1 MTAAGELFNR
11 LAVIRVLELPRRSS
25 PREDAGTDVGRR
37 QRLAGIVSAYHAGT
51 GLLLGWHRPARSQ
64 PIEVFASGGVAG
76 EPDDAGLT
84 PLSIPPGAL
93 GLPYP
98 EHDLLDRLR
107 AVPAWTRVAGLTDG
121 LLVDDQKAPDED
133 LRPTLDE
140 CLLHVWHAGFAWFVL
155 AEPEPA
161 SEIATA
167 ARQVGFEERQARAK
181 TQSPEHAVA
190 AARLQRRHRELQQ
203 GRSTGM
209 WRVHLLVGAHSP
221 AAAGAVAGLLCA
233 SADLSRQPY
242 TLAPTDVIGDLGKV
256 LADDVPGSPVLASSQ
271 LLASIAVAPFEEV
284 PGLRFAMRS
293 QFDVTPETNGQTG
306 RSVTLGEVL
315 DRTATPVGPLEIPR
329 GSLNRHTFVCGATGA
344 GKSQTVRH
352 LLEGATAQQLPW
364 LVVEPA
370 KAEYRQM
377 ADRIGGENVITIRP
391 GDTEAPPAGF
401 NPLRPADGFPLQTH
415 LDLTRSLFLAA
426 FEADEPF
433 PQVLSA
439 ALTRCYEELGWDLA
453 LGEARISAHQPRYPT
468 LGDLQRTAELV
479 VDQIGYGK
487 EITDNVRGFIRVRL
501 SSLRLGTTGRFFEGG
516 HPLDLAALMRHN
528 VVFEIEDVGD
538 DRDKAFLMGGLLIQ
552 LTEHL
557 RVETRREP
565 DVLAAGLRHLSVFE
579 EAHRLLR
586 RTEQAGPASHAVELF
601 AALLAEIRAYGEGL
615 VVAEQIPSKLV
626 PDVLKN
632 TAVKIMHRLPA
643 ADDRAAVGATVNLT
657 DHQSQFLVTL
667 PPGAAAVFADGMDQP
682 LLVRMPDGTPR
693 ERGGRTMTAPAGA
706 VIGRRSVTC
715 GGACSDVACT
725 LRDMRTA
732 QHVLEDEPWL
742 VFWAELAVL
751 GHLTGW
757 PTPSPLAHRLRQL
770 LDMPARLRECSM
782 SHAVDGAVAA
792 RSPVLT
798 TTTDPA
804 SMAVHVLAS
813 MTGYLRGVL
822 DCADEELAFLARPY
836 RWSRL
841 ADELFTA
848 SAAVDG
854 AGPRHELSAR
864 WEQVYGRAVTGDSI
878 GAQAA
883 VVQRWLDAD
892 ISDAAVRRDVAFG
905 MSEPAALERA
915 AGSVFGAADWAD
927 RVATMVTENFANCRW
942 PSRFLVPAPGAGEA
956 DDD

>member
-1 MTAAGELFNR
+1 VTPAGELFER
-11 LAVIRVLELPRRSS
+11 LKISQVLELPRRPPSA
-25 PREDAGTDVGRR
+25 RDDAADIGRR
-37 QRLAGIVSAYHAGT
+37 QRLAGIVSAYHAGP
-51 GLLLGWHRPARSQ
+51 GLLLGWHRPAASR

-76 EPDDAGLT
+76 EPGDAKLT

-93 GLPYP
+93 GRPCP
-98 EHDLLDRLR
+98 QPDLLARLR
-107 AVPAWTRVAGLTDG
+107 AISSWTRLAGLTDG
-121 LLVDDQKAPDED
+121 LLVDDPTLRDDD

-161 SEIATA
+161 ADIATA
-167 ARQVGFEERQARAK
+167 ARAVAFEERQAQAK
-181 TQSPEHAVA
+181 AQSPEHALA

-221 AAAGAVAGLLCA
+221 EAAAAVAGLLCA
-233 SADLSRQPY
+233 SADLGHQPY
-242 TLAPTDVIGDLGKV
+242 ALAPTGMTGDLDKV
-256 LADDVPGSPVLASSQ
+256 LAAEDVPGSPVLASSQ
-271 LLASIAVAPFEEV
+271 LLASLAVAPLEEV

-293 QFDVTPETNGQTG
+293 EFDVTPETNDHGDPSVSVGQ
-306 RSVTLGEVL
+306 VL
-315 DRTATPVGPLEIPR
+315 DRTATRVGPLEIPR
-329 GSLNRHTFVCGATGA
+329 TSLNRHTFVCGATGA
-344 GKSQTVRH
+344 GKSQTIRH
-352 LLEGATAQQLPW
+352 LLEGATADGLPW

-377 ADRIGGENVITIRP
+377 ADRIGADRVITVRP

-439 ALTRCYEELGWDLA
+439 ALTRCYTELGWDLA
-453 LGEARISAHQPRYPT
+453 LSEARTAGHRPRYPT
-468 LGDLQRTAELV
+468 LGDLERTAELV
-479 VDQIGYGK
+479 VDQIGYSK

-516 HPLDLAALMRHN
+516 HPLNLTELMRHN

-557 RVETRREP
+557 RVETRRDP
-565 DVLAAGLRHLSVFE
+565 DLLALGLRHLSVFE

-586 RTEQAGPASHAVELF
+586 RTEEAGPASHAVELF

-626 PDVLKN
+626 PDVIKN

-643 ADDRAAVGATVNLT
+643 ADDREAVGATVNLT
-657 DHQSQFLVTL
+657 DRQSQFLVTL
-667 PPGAAAVFADGMDQP
+667 PPGTAAVFADGMDQP
-682 LLVRMPDGTPR
+682 LLVRMPYDPDR
-693 ERGGRTMTAPAGA
+693 EKGGRTVTASAGA
-706 VIGRRSVTC
+706 VIGRRSATC
-715 GGACSDVACT
+715 GGTCLGAACT

-732 QHVLEDEPWL
+732 QRVLEDEPWL
-742 VFWAELAVL
+742 AVWAELAVL

-757 PTPSPLAHRLRQL
+757 GTPSPLAYRLRQI
-770 LDMPARLRECSM
+770 LDLPVRLRECAM
-782 SHAVDGAVAA
+782 SHAVDEAVAA
-792 RSPVLT
+792 RSSVLAPS
-798 TTTDPA
+798 TDPDA
-804 SMAVHVLAS
+804 LAQHVLGS
-813 MTGYLRGVL
+813 MTGYLSGVL
-822 DCADEELAFLARPY
+822 DCADEELALLARPY

-841 ADELFTA
+841 ADDLTA
-848 SAAVDG
+848 ASKVDEG
-854 AGPRHELSAR
+854 GPRHSRSAE
-864 WEQVYGRAVTGDSI
+864 WETVYGRPIPGGTI
-878 GAQAA
+878 GEQAA
-883 VVQRWLDAD
+883 AARTWLDRDIAD
-892 ISDAAVRRDVAFG
+892 ATVRRNVALG
-905 MSEPAALERA
+905 VRDPGALERA
-915 AGSVFGAADWAD
+915 LDSTFGDAEWSD
-927 RVATMVTENFANCRW
+927 RVGTTLTENFARCNW
-942 PSRFLVPAPGAGEA
+942 PTRFLVAAPVAVEA
-956 DDD
+956 VDG